1 MFESS
6 VAVVSGGAFARA
18 AAPGTDV
25 LDELTDVAERLRAVV
40 ERARGASGWGGA
52 TSARVVRA
60 LDQVASLVT
69 AARGPVLLAQHTAA
83 ARAGGERA
91 FVDTRARLSGT
102 TRFAAAREVAAAH
115 AMDRMPLVGAAVAE
129 HAVPSGHLDVLGQ
142 ALAGASDQVARVLS
156 DERTQEQLVELAQQ
170 TDARQ
175 FSRQVAALVAEHDP
189 DRAEDAREDARRAR
203 HLTLSHG
210 PRGTSLKGFLDPLAG
225 QVLARAL
232 DATGHR
238 EDEDRTR
245 DQARAD
251 ALTALAQH
259 TLTGGLRPARV
270 LPSDD
275 ERAVEGRGEDDGCA
289 GDGRRGAESGMAGR
303 HGREDRAAAGAG
315 AGAGA
320 GASAPDGAVSAPAA
334 HVSLLVPAETWFAVR
349 EEQSRRRGGSDRRSV
364 RPGASTSDPSAAGRY
379 PAPLP
384 RPGRPPDG
392 SGPSAAGRVP
402 AAVSDDGTV
411 LTRTELAT
419 ALCDC
424 AMTRVVMDAQGLPL
438 DVGRARRMFTPAQRL
453 AVVARDRQCAWNGC
467 SVAARYCHVHHIRWW
482 HRDRG
487 RSDLDNAV
495 LLCSHHHHLVHALDL
510 DVERVAPPRSSHRG
524 RPDGQ
529 RSGPPGASGR
539 GARGETGPPRE
550 GADAGGTGPGSAMLG
565 VRYVFRGRGGAIH
578 NGPSREPPR

>member
-189 DRAEDAREDARRAR
+189 DRAEGAREDARRAR

-259 TLTGGLRPARV
+259 TLTGGLRAPRPAH
-270 LPSDD
+270 
-275 ERAVEGRGEDDGCA
+275 AGVEV
-289 GDGRRGAESGMAGR
+289 GDGTRRSGSEGIVDGTRRTGGDAVVDGR
-303 HGREDRAAAGAG
+303 HGHDGEA
-315 AGAGA
+315 
-320 GASAPDGAVSAPAA
+320 APDGAVSAPAA
-334 HVSLLVPAETWFAVR
+334 HVSLLVPAETWVAVR
-349 EEQSRRRGGSDRRSV
+349 EAQARRRGGRAEDAGHHV
-364 RPGASTSDPSAAGRY
+364 PPVVTDDGTEGAGH
-379 PAPLP
+379 
-384 RPGRPPDG
+384 
-392 SGPSAAGRVP
+392 RVP
-402 AAVSDDGTV
+402 PAVSDDGTV
-411 LTRTELAT
+411 LTRTELAA

-510 DVERVAPPRSSHRG
+510 DVERVVPPPRAKDGAMPAGTSPGRPGERG
-524 RPDGQ
+524 RATQDDV
-529 RSGPPGASGR
+529 GPPHGG
-539 GARGETGPPRE
+539 GG
-550 GADAGGTGPGSAMLG
+550 GGTGEDGLSGATALG
-565 VRYVFRGRGGAIH
+565 ARYVFRGRTGRVH
-578 NGPSREPPR
+578 NGPSREPLG